1 MAECRLPPNLSALP
15 LPIRCG
21 LPSLFIACTP
31 LKTSVPCPV
40 HVAIA
45 EDRRGFCSARM
56 WLLVMTFWDSVLKV
70 RVLHVLQ
77 PALCT
82 SRDTVLETPG
92 AQTTAQRD
100 VTNCA
105 CPACPACPAPV
116 LIRSSKEVRPFFIG
130 SNVSGAVWRCRN
142 EPQAVCLIMT
152 PNFQI
157 RLLSNGY
164 GLKTPK

>member
-1 MAECRLPPNLSALP
+1 MAECRLPPNLSALL

-21 LPSLFIACTP
+21 LPSLSIACTP
-31 LKTSVPCPV
+31 LKTPVPCPV

-70 RVLHVLQ
+70 RRVLHVLQ

-105 CPACPACPAPV
+105 CPACPAPV
-116 LIRSSKEVRPFFIG
+116 LIRSSNEKRPFFIG
-130 SNVSGAVWRCRN
+130 SSISGGVWRCRN
-142 EPQAVCLIMT
+142 EPQAVRLIMIIL
-152 PNFQI
+152 NFQI
-157 RLLSNGY
+157 RLLTNGD